1 MSFSE
6 LKRAVGIES
15 SGHLQFHLGKLAGL
29 IKTDESGNYVLTDD
43 GRGALLVAQTAL
55 RSEVPQG
62 LKRGIPTT
70 FVLAIVAISVVWA
83 VVMIGT
89 SIELSGREFDSV
101 VVVLGGGFIA
111 CLLILARL
119 GQTSS
124 V

>member
-55 RSEVPQG
+55 RSEVPRAEERYPHHVRVSDCRHFRCMG
-62 LKRGIPTT
+62 GCNDSYFNRTI
-70 FVLAIVAISVVWA
+70 
-83 VVMIGT
+83 
-89 SIELSGREFDSV
+89 RE
-101 VVVLGGGFIA
+101 
-111 CLLILARL
+111 
-119 GQTSS
+119 
-124 V
+124 